1 MILFHSQVK
10 PRLVSGERKLSNQN
24 QHLFDEGVEEDWD
37 SEETLLSTLL
47 LLLQRVDKEEI
58 ELTEEEERRWCTFMN
73 LKRRVNKV
81 TRSLAS
87 KMVTRGGDLVGFSCS
102 FFFFLFCFIFR
113 IPLTTNF
120 SQCHKIFWPELFGKL
135 SITWPPY
142 SET

>member
-81 TRSLAS
+81 T
-87 KMVTRGGDLVGFSCS
+87 D
-102 FFFFLFCFIFR
+102 
-113 IPLTTNF
+113 P
-120 SQCHKIFWPELFGKL
+120 
-135 SITWPPY
+135 
-142 SET
+142 

>member
-87 KMVTRGGDLVGFSCS
+87 KKVTRGGDLVGFSCS
-102 FFFFLFCFIFR
+102 FFSSYSASFFEFR
-113 IPLTTNF
+113 LPPAFHSVTRF
-120 SQCHKIFWPELFGKL
+120 SGLNCLAN
-135 SITWPPY
+135 
-142 SET
+142 